1 MLFPCTICP
10 ARASVASIFHDLR
23 FFQQNTVRWS
33 HERGH
38 RPATCPSCGVSQRPN
53 EARSRRPRPF
63 LFFTCGAVSTNK
75 SPFFWKL
82 IPCQPSLATAH
93 LLPCRVSC
101 GQGPWTPGVIGLPP
115 GRLSV
120 ATHVLS
126 VRLGSHP
133 LRDEIEAIATASRKP
148 TLTPRSPDRSYGNQG
163 LGMVFPEYTS
173 ALCRIFG
180 SWQSGR
186 LRLEKETARADMSLY
201 GVY

>member
-1 MLFPCTICP
+1 MSEVT
-10 ARASVASIFHDLR
+10 
-23 FFQQNTVRWS
+23 
-33 HERGH
+33 
-38 RPATCPSCGVSQRPN
+38 
-53 EARSRRPRPF
+53 SRRPAPPVAYPKDRTRPDLADHAHF
-63 LFFTCGAVSTNK
+63 YFSHVGRFRRTNH
-75 SPFFWKL
+75 PFFGNSFPANL
-82 IPCQPSLATAH
+82 H
-93 LLPCRVSC
+93 LLLPICCRVSC

-180 SWQSGR
+180 SWRSGR
-186 LRLEKETARADMSLY
+186 LRLENETARRYESLCAY
-201 GVY
+201 